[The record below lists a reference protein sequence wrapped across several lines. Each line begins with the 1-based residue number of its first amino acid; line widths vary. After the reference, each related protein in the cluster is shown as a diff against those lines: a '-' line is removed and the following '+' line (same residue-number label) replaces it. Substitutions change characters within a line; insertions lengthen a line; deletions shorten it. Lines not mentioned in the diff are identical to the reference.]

1 MERPFFLIFVKYFYS
16 LLTLLAFFSPV
27 SYSIWLF
34 LPAIILMWISYAFFK
49 VGVYKGLKF
58 NMPIRIQ
65 SRSTSINHRKIF
77 LLFTIVMIAFIPLY
91 IKYYTGA
98 NALTLLLSFR
108 SMAGS
113 DSNYAQYQSYFA
125 ENNLAQ
131 FSMLKAPY
139 ILGYGIL
146 KYIFIFFCMY
156 FIAYTKK
163 ARKKEYFLLFLIFF
177 LYFLQ
182 GVSRGTSFEN
192 FELIIVTLF
201 SLTLRYKLIYNRS
214 FFNKRNLLY
223 VSVLGVLGI
232 TYFVVSKSMR
242 YAEGTDALMLR
253 DITATL
259 KFDRDHWI
267 MSIVPYIGSV
277 CMNLAGYFTFG
288 LYYTSELFW
297 KVLMSLD
304 GFPISFLPWASSLI
318 YPNMTCSNVIESVNV
333 DTGACWQPDV
343 STLIFSL
350 GIPLTYWII
359 YKMGFFAGR
368 FYNYIINTR
377 DLSYTIGLFYISYE
391 MLSFPIGNF
400 ITSSSANQISIFIT
414 LFVIYT
420 GWFKKLLI
428 IK

>member
-1 MERPFFLIFVKYFYS
+1 
-16 LLTLLAFFSPV
+16 
-27 SYSIWLF
+27 
-34 LPAIILMWISYAFFK
+34 
-49 VGVYKGLKF
+49 
-58 NMPIRIQ
+58 
-65 SRSTSINHRKIF
+65 
-77 LLFTIVMIAFIPLY
+77 
-91 IKYYTGA
+91 
-98 NALTLLLSFR
+98 
-108 SMAGS
+108 MAGS

-242 YAEGTDALMLR
+242 
-253 DITATL
+253 
-259 KFDRDHWI
+259 
-267 MSIVPYIGSV
+267 
-277 CMNLAGYFTFG
+277 
-288 LYYTSELFW
+288 
-297 KVLMSLD
+297 
-304 GFPISFLPWASSLI
+304 
-318 YPNMTCSNVIESVNV
+318 
-333 DTGACWQPDV
+333 
-343 STLIFSL
+343 
-350 GIPLTYWII
+350 
-359 YKMGFFAGR
+359 
-368 FYNYIINTR
+368 
-377 DLSYTIGLFYISYE
+377 
-391 MLSFPIGNF
+391 
-400 ITSSSANQISIFIT
+400 
-414 LFVIYT
+414 
-420 GWFKKLLI
+420 
-428 IK
+428 

>member
-131 FSMLKAPY
+131 FSMSKAPY

-333 DTGACWQPDV
+333 DTGACWQPDF

-368 FYNYIINTR
+368 F
-377 DLSYTIGLFYISYE
+377 
-391 MLSFPIGNF
+391 
-400 ITSSSANQISIFIT
+400 
-414 LFVIYT
+414 
-420 GWFKKLLI
+420 
-428 IK
+428 